1 MSEKVSIEITLDGK
15 SYLLT
20 GDESKEYMT
29 KLADY
34 ISQKEAALDSDD
46 KIRELPNR
54 LRDYMMRF
62 CIADD
67 YFKALDEIMDLKTVI
82 EKKDEEIYA
91 LKHELAKTQTNL
103 SHIKHNI
110 PANNKIA
117 IYSFFRFIISYVLKF
132 STLFYTPLQRRKARE

>member
-46 KIRELPNR
+46 KIREL
-54 LRDYMMRF
+54 LTDY
-62 CIADD
+62 
-67 YFKALDEIMDLKTVI
+67 EII
-82 EKKDEEIYA
+82 
-91 LKHELAKTQTNL
+91 
-103 SHIKHNI
+103 
-110 PANNKIA
+110 
-117 IYSFFRFIISYVLKF
+117 
-132 STLFYTPLQRRKARE
+132 

>member
-67 YFKALDEIMDLKTVI
+67 YFKALDEIMDLKRVI

-110 PANNKIA
+110 PANNKKTEPEA
-117 IYSFFRFIISYVLKF
+117 EEPQNVEK
-132 STLFYTPLQRRKARE
+132 ENE

>member
-67 YFKALDEIMDLKTVI
+67 YFKALDEIMDHVPQEIKEETEVI
-82 EKKDEEIYA
+82 YNLE
-91 LKHELAKTQTNL
+91 TN
-103 SHIKHNI
+103 I
-110 PANNKIA
+110 
-117 IYSFFRFIISYVLKF
+117 F
-132 STLFYTPLQRRKARE
+132 